1 MAVLMTIEGT
11 AQQGA
16 LVRDALC
23 ANYKYQAQ
31 ISNPDYDPS
40 DPGSEDLIDNPET
53 AVNFAKRMILKYIRD
68 NVRKYRA
75 DIADAARVAALETA
89 DNESNGIGVN

>member
-11 AQQGA
+11 VGQGI

-53 AVNFAKRMILKYIRD
+53 AVNFAKRMITKFLKD

-75 DIADAARVAALETA
+75 DQADAARV
-89 DNESNGIGVN
+89 